1 MGETDVSRITMNNA
15 LTSIYRAMIFRGL
28 ITNTSKENWYS
39 EKYLINI
46 NNINAMSYYFSKL
59 PATE

>member
-28 ITNTSKENWYS
+28 ITNTSKEN
-39 EKYLINI
+39 
-46 NNINAMSYYFSKL
+46 
-59 PATE
+59 